1 MKKQINKYLNK
12 YAMVRKNAFV
22 SAVKEGYFN
31 NLTKEEYEY
40 LNNYEKIKP
49 TSEEVA
55 RYENNPIMD
64 KIFTKY
70 DIDTN
75 VLIDEFCSSKLD
87 YSFHIGYY
95 LYFYKEKAYDNYI
108 MNNSL
113 IDKKESEVLKKICK
127 TIKQKGDN
135 KKEINFN
142 K

>member
-49 TSEEVA
+49 TLEEVSK
-55 RYENNPIMD
+55 YENNPIMD

-87 YSFHIGYY
+87 YRFHIGYY

-113 IDKKESEVLKKICK
+113 IDKKESEILKKICK

-135 KKEINFN
+135 KKRN
-142 K
+142 

>member
-49 TSEEVA
+49 TLEEVV

-113 IDKKESEVLKKICK
+113 IDKKESEILKKICK
-127 TIKQKGDN
+127 TIK
-135 KKEINFN
+135 
-142 K
+142 